1 MDRMTSISDSNRNLA
16 AYFNRIGYG
25 GAAGASAAV
34 LADVHWHHVSSI
46 PFENLDVILG
56 RKVDLDPAAIA
67 AKLIG
72 ARRGGYCFEQNGL
85 YLAMLQ
91 QLGFKAEAL
100 AARVWW
106 GRTDPSLPPRTHMTL
121 RVGIGDDAYL
131 CDVGFG
137 GMTPVSPLRWVLDLT
152 QPTTHE
158 TYRLRE
164 MRDGPAAGETLLEA
178 EIDGGWQR
186 LYSFLPQPVPLPD
199 FNLANWYVS
208 THPASFFTQAM
219 IVAMPF
225 GEGRH
230 VLQDRKSTRR
240 ARDRSEAV
248 RLLGDR
254 RDLGAQLEEI
264 FGLTLTSGDL
274 DRLWG
279 RLATL

>member
-1 MDRMTSISDSNRNLA
+1 MTSISDRNRDLA
-16 AYFNRIGYG
+16 GYFDRIGYG
-25 GAAGASAAV
+25 GVAGVNANV
-34 LADVHWHHVSSI
+34 LADLHWRHASSI

-56 RKVDLDPAAIA
+56 RKVDLDPMAIA
-67 AKLIG
+67 AKLIT

-85 YLAMLQ
+85 FLTMLR

-106 GRTDPSLPPRTHMTL
+106 GRGDPSLPPRTHMTL
-121 RVGIGDDAYL
+121 RIILDSEAYL

-137 GMTPVSPLRWVLDLT
+137 GMTPVSPLHWTLELP

-164 MRDGPAAGETLLEA
+164 MHEGPAAGEIALEA

-186 LYSFLPQPVPLPD
+186 LYSFLPQPVHLTD

-208 THPASFFTQAM
+208 THPASFFTQTM

-225 GEGRH
+225 EAGRH

-240 ARDRSEAV
+240 ARDRSETV
-248 RLLGDR
+248 REIADGW
-254 RDLGAQLEEI
+254 DLGAHLGAT
-264 FGLTLTSGDL
+264 FGLEMTAEDL

-279 RLATL
+279 RLAGL